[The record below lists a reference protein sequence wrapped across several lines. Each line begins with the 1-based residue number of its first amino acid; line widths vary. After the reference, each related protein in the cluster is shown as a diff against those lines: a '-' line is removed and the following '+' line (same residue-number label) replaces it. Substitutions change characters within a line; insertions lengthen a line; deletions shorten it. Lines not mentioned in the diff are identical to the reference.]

1 MALDGARALM
11 LQLNN
16 RGRGIQQHQ
25 HALGAEKEPDLTLRS
40 SHGGEMIPPG
50 QLQPEGAQGA

>member
-1 MALDGARALM
+1 M

-25 HALGAEKEPDLTLRS
+25 RVLGAEKEPDLTLRS
-40 SHGGEMIPPG
+40 SDGRKVIPHG